1 MKIVMF
7 ALFGALFVFAV
18 VVLVIMNMVLNVDIC
33 AREHEEIFYDNE
45 LDM

>member
-7 ALFGALFVFAV
+7 ALFGILFIFSV
-18 VVLVIMNMVLNVDIC
+18 VVIIILNAALNMDIC

-45 LDM
+45 LDI

>member
-7 ALFGALFVFAV
+7 ALFGALFIFAV
-18 VVLVIMNMVLNVDIC
+18 VILVILNAALNVDIC

>member
-1 MKIVMF
+1 MLLIILILLALLIILALAIIVV
-7 ALFGALFVFAV
+7 AY
-18 VVLVIMNMVLNVDIC
+18 MVLNVDIC

>member
-7 ALFGALFVFAV
+7 ALFGALFIFAV
-18 VVLVIMNMVLNVDIC
+18 VVIVILNPALNMDIC

>member
-7 ALFGALFVFAV
+7 ALFGVLFIFAV
-18 VVLVIMNMVLNVDIC
+18 IVLVILNATLNMDIC

-45 LDM
+45 LDI